1 MKVINKSDIHIY
13 GRICNGWCYSFTPY
27 CRKEYVFKNL
37 ITILFIHM
45 FSVPLYKLLQMAVG
59 GSVCMDFGLLINF
72 SEKASS

>member
-1 MKVINKSDIHIY
+1 MA
-13 GRICNGWCYSFTPY
+13 
-27 CRKEYVFKNL
+27 EYVMDGVTHSLLIVEKNMFFKNL